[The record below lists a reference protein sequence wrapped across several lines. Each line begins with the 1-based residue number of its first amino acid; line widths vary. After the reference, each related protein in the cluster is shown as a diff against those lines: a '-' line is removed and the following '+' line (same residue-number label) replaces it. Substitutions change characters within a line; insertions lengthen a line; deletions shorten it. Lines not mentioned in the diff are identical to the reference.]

1 MANAQIVDFPI
12 VYCNESFCKISGYN
26 RAEVMQKSCRCSFM
40 YGELTD
46 KETIARIEECLEG
59 QICDQFEILLY
70 KKNKTPL
77 WLLLQIAPIKNERDL
92 VVLFLLTFRDIT
104 ALKQPIETDDV
115 KGGLSKFAKLARS
128 VTRSRSVLVS
138 QFSSHL
144 PALKDST
151 LPVATK
157 QSHLGHRRRE
167 IYGVATGGRDVVAG
181 PAAAGGLMVLST
193 PMMSLSGDV
202 MPQYRQ
208 EAPKTPPHILL
219 HYCAFKAIWDWIILC
234 LTFYTAIMVP
244 YNVAFKNKTSEDVFL
259 LVVDTIVDVIFF
271 IDIVLNFHTTFV
283 GAGGEVV
290 SDPKVIRMNYLKSW
304 FIIDLLSCL
313 PYDVFNAFDH
323 DEDGIGSLFSAL
335 KVVRLLRLGRV
346 VRKLDRYLEYG
357 AAMLILLLCF
367 YMLVAHWLACVWYS
381 IGRSDADAGVQYSWL
396 WKLANV
402 TQSPYSYLWTNAST
416 APELVAGPPRRTMY
430 VTALYFTMTC
440 MTSVGFG
447 NVAAETDN
455 EKIFTI
461 CMMIIAALLYAT
473 IFGHVTTIIQQMTS
487 ATAKYHDMLNNVRE
501 FMKLHEVPKALSE
514 RVMDYVVSTWAM
526 TKGLDTDKVLNY
538 CPKDMKADI
547 CVHLNRKVFNEHPAF
562 RLASDG
568 CLRALAMHF
577 TMSHSAPGDLLYHTG
592 ESIDSLCFIVTG
604 SLEVIQ
610 DDEVV
615 AILGKGDVFGDSFW
629 KDSAVGQSA
638 ANVRALTYCDLHT
651 IKRDKLLEVL
661 DFYQA
666 FANSFARNLILT
678 YNLRH
683 RLIFRK
689 VADVRREKELAE
701 RRKNEPQLDQSQDHL
716 VRKIFS
722 RFKTDG
728 EPQISISQI
737 ARASNRSNQ
746 DSDEELTVSVLP
758 PWPSFRF
765 RRERHAADVEKGD
778 EKEEKISSGSLV
790 RKVVAAPA
798 EPEASGPG
806 RPRASKWG
814 RLLGSSSLDSG
825 SDGGSGPETFK
836 RSLSHRGDS
845 GGGGSGSRF
854 GGGGS
859 GGPSSMMVGGLGVG
873 LSSGG
878 VGSNKV
884 FPKLGKLTGVT
895 IEEDVES
902 KEMSS
907 GGGGSS
913 TALAL
918 HDSSKQSALQ
928 MRRLES
934 YDGGL
939 IGQSGHDRE
948 ILAAVLEVKVD
959 LKLEVQRVN
968 QRLAKIEDLLAQIV
982 TRLPAPTTPVTPS
995 PTPTPTPSPVPPP
1008 APPPAN
1014 LLMTTGSSP
1023 FALALARS
1031 QAAAVAGPS
1040 GMSSSS
1046 GAGSPQQQLTC
1057 SGGGGQGPTS
1067 PQTPTSAQASS
1078 SSPDSRP
1085 PSVSATTQTSAR
1097 ERNWVLI
1104 RNWVRAGV
1112 LYRHKCEPS
1121 PSTTPK
1127 EKEPQHHHQQQQ
1139 PTPST
1144 PGCSS
1149 FATTASS
1156 SSTSSP
1162 ALTASQ
1168 QISVIAASS
1177 PSRAHQQLQIS
1188 ASSAMSSPSI
1198 TRSPGSKAPTPPP
1211 HHPHHAHHHH
1221 HHHQYHQYGGST
1233 LQQQPITTTTTTTS
1247 SSSSGAG
1254 GGGGVREPLLERLL
1268 SHHRQQQQQQQET
1281 AADQQPSTSYGGGGD
1296 GQATLGATSSTS
1308 SSGALGP
1315 LLLRKR
1321 RSKSRSKG
1329 AAPLAPLASQPVSPT
1344 EPTETTQMLPPEPS
1358 GPGGDDGA
1366 GAGGGGG
1373 DEPMLRPSSS
1383 SATRTPTGTSAS
1395 EEPPKKRQA
1404 PRPNREY
1411 L

>member
-1 MANAQIVDFPI
+1 MPGGRRGLVAPQNTFLENIIRRSSSQPDSSFLLANAQIVDFPI

-26 RAEVMQKSCRCSFM
+26 RAEVMQKSCRCGFM

-46 KETIARIEECLEG
+46 KDTIARIEECLEG
-59 QICDQFEILLY
+59 QIHDQFEILLY
-70 KKNKTPL
+70 KKNSAPRGMSSSGSQKSARKTHHLNKRRHTYKDRRTIPGPRGGHNERTLFDLPPTLDFKTPL

-104 ALKQPIETDDV
+104 ALKQPIEADDS

-144 PALKDST
+144 PALKDT
-151 LPVATK
+151 ALPTTAK
-157 QSHLGHRRRE
+157 QSHLAH
-167 IYGVATGGRDVVAG
+167 
-181 PAAAGGLMVLST
+181 
-193 PMMSLSGDV
+193 MMSLSGDV

-244 YNVAFKNKTSEDVFL
+244 YNVAFKNKTSEDVSL
-259 LVVDTIVDVIFF
+259 LVVDSIVDVIFF

-283 GAGGEVV
+283 GPGGEVV

-381 IGRSDADAGVQYSWL
+381 IGRSDADNGVQYSWL

-402 TQSPYSYLWTNAST
+402 TQSPYSYLWTNTST
-416 APELVAGPPRRTMY
+416 APELIAGPSRRTMY

-629 KDSAVGQSA
+629 TNPSVGQSA

-651 IKRDKLLEVL
+651 IKRDRLLEVL

-666 FANSFARNLILT
+666 FANSFARNLVLT
-678 YNLRH
+678 YNLSH

-701 RRKNEPQLDQSQDHL
+701 RRKNEPQLDQAQDHL

-722 RFKTDG
+722 RF
-728 EPQISISQI
+728 
-737 ARASNRSNQ
+737 
-746 DSDEELTVSVLP
+746 
-758 PWPSFRF
+758 
-765 RRERHAADVEKGD
+765 RRERHNADVEKGD
-778 EKEEKISSGSLV
+778 GKDGKDGKEGESSHA
-790 RKVVAAPA
+790 RKLSTADENTAVK
-798 EPEASGPG
+798 G
-806 RPRASKWG
+806 RAGKWG

-825 SDGGSGPETFK
+825 SETGTGVDTFK
-836 RSLSHRGDS
+836 RSLSARDT
-845 GGGGSGSRF
+845 R
-854 GGGGS
+854 
-859 GGPSSMMVGGLGVG
+859 PSS
-873 LSSGG
+873 SA
-878 VGSNKV
+878 GSNKV
-884 FPKLGKLTGVT
+884 FPKFGKLTGT
-895 IEEDVES
+895 IEESGDAENV
-902 KEMSS
+902 KE
-907 GGGGSS
+907 
-913 TALAL
+913 TQQQQQNAA
-918 HDSSKQSALQ
+918 DSKQLQ
-928 MRRLES
+928 LRRLES
-934 YDGGL
+934 YDDGL
-939 IGQSGHDRE
+939 ITTQPSHDRE

-968 QRLAKIEDLLAQIV
+968 QRLAKIEDMLQTLM
-982 TRLPAPTTPVTPS
+982 TRLPAATPPQQKGSNNFSTGGS
-995 PTPTPTPSPVPPP
+995 G
-1008 APPPAN
+1008 
-1014 LLMTTGSSP
+1014 GSS
-1023 FALALARS
+1023 
-1031 QAAAVAGPS
+1031 QI
-1040 GMSSSS
+1040 
-1046 GAGSPQQQLTC
+1046 Q
-1057 SGGGGQGPTS
+1057 PTS
-1067 PQTPTSAQASS
+1067 QPQ
-1078 SSPDSRP
+1078 
-1085 PSVSATTQTSAR
+1085 
-1097 ERNWVLI
+1097 
-1104 RNWVRAGV
+1104 
-1112 LYRHKCEPS
+1112 
-1121 PSTTPK
+1121 
-1127 EKEPQHHHQQQQ
+1127 
-1139 PTPST
+1139 
-1144 PGCSS
+1144 
-1149 FATTASS
+1149 
-1156 SSTSSP
+1156 STSSCQQGSQATQTP
-1162 ALTASQ
+1162 GGSTEQKISIATASTSTTEGYREQ
-1168 QISVIAASS
+1168 GTTTERSS
-1177 PSRAHQQLQIS
+1177 KLQE
-1188 ASSAMSSPSI
+1188 
-1198 TRSPGSKAPTPPP
+1198 
-1211 HHPHHAHHHH
+1211 HHHHHH
-1221 HHHQYHQYGGST
+1221 HHHQS
-1233 LQQQPITTTTTTTS
+1233 QQSDRLKDSSSDYKTS
-1247 SSSSGAG
+1247 S
-1254 GGGGVREPLLERLL
+1254 REMSKELLERLA
-1268 SHHRQQQQQQQET
+1268 Q
-1281 AADQQPSTSYGGGGD
+1281 ASTSRGD
-1296 GQATLGATSSTS
+1296 DGTS
-1308 SSGALGP
+1308 LGP
-1315 LLLRKR
+1315 LILRKR
-1321 RSKSRSKG
+1321 RSKSRNKG
-1329 AAPLAPLASQPVSPT
+1329 AAPLAPLASQPISPS
-1344 EPTETTQMLPPEPS
+1344 EATETTQMLECTDDREQNTTTTDRSDRSDRKRPP
-1358 GPGGDDGA
+1358 
-1366 GAGGGGG
+1366 
-1373 DEPMLRPSSS
+1373 
-1383 SATRTPTGTSAS
+1383 
-1395 EEPPKKRQA
+1395 
-1404 PRPNREY
+1404 PRPREY

>member
-1 MANAQIVDFPI
+1 MPGGRRGLVAPQNTFLENIIRRSSSQPDSSFLLANAQIVDFPI

-26 RAEVMQKSCRCSFM
+26 RAEVMQKSCRCGFM

-46 KETIARIEECLEG
+46 KDTIARIEECLEG
-59 QICDQFEILLY
+59 QIHDQFEILLY
-70 KKNKTPL
+70 KKNSAPRETPL

-104 ALKQPIETDDV
+104 ALKQPIEADDS

-144 PALKDST
+144 PALKDT
-151 LPVATK
+151 ALPTTAK
-157 QSHLGHRRRE
+157 QSHLAH
-167 IYGVATGGRDVVAG
+167 
-181 PAAAGGLMVLST
+181 
-193 PMMSLSGDV
+193 MMSLSGDV

-244 YNVAFKNKTSEDVFL
+244 YNVAFKNKTSEDVSL
-259 LVVDTIVDVIFF
+259 LVVDSIVDVIFF

-283 GAGGEVV
+283 GPGGEVV

-367 YMLVAHWLACVWYS
+367 YMLVAHWLACVWYVTLRYS
-381 IGRSDADAGVQYSWL
+381 IGRSDADNGVQYSWL

-402 TQSPYSYLWTNAST
+402 TQSPYSYLWTNTST
-416 APELVAGPPRRTMY
+416 APELIAGPSRRTMY

-629 KDSAVGQSA
+629 TNPSVGQSA

-651 IKRDKLLEVL
+651 IKRDRLLEVL

-666 FANSFARNLILT
+666 FANSFARNLVLT
-678 YNLRH
+678 YNLSH

-701 RRKNEPQLDQSQDHL
+701 RRKNEPQLDQAQDHL

-728 EPQISISQI
+728 DAQIGVSRAANGRSQ
-737 ARASNRSNQ
+737 Q
-746 DSDEELTVSVLP
+746 DSDEELTVNVLP

-765 RRERHAADVEKGD
+765 RRERHNADVEKGD
-778 EKEEKISSGSLV
+778 GKDGKDGKEGESSHA
-790 RKVVAAPA
+790 RKLSTADENTAVK
-798 EPEASGPG
+798 G
-806 RPRASKWG
+806 RAGKWG

-825 SDGGSGPETFK
+825 SETGTGVDTFK
-836 RSLSHRGDS
+836 RSLSARDT
-845 GGGGSGSRF
+845 R
-854 GGGGS
+854 
-859 GGPSSMMVGGLGVG
+859 PSS
-873 LSSGG
+873 SA
-878 VGSNKV
+878 GSNKV
-884 FPKLGKLTGVT
+884 FPKFGKLTGT
-895 IEEDVES
+895 IEESGDAENV
-902 KEMSS
+902 KE
-907 GGGGSS
+907 
-913 TALAL
+913 TQQQQQNAA
-918 HDSSKQSALQ
+918 DSKQLQ
-928 MRRLES
+928 LRRLES
-934 YDGGL
+934 YDDGL
-939 IGQSGHDRE
+939 ITTQPSHDRE

-968 QRLAKIEDLLAQIV
+968 QRLAKIEDMLQTLM
-982 TRLPAPTTPVTPS
+982 TRLPAATPPQQKGSNNFSTGGS
-995 PTPTPTPSPVPPP
+995 G
-1008 APPPAN
+1008 
-1014 LLMTTGSSP
+1014 GSS
-1023 FALALARS
+1023 
-1031 QAAAVAGPS
+1031 QI
-1040 GMSSSS
+1040 
-1046 GAGSPQQQLTC
+1046 Q
-1057 SGGGGQGPTS
+1057 PTS
-1067 PQTPTSAQASS
+1067 QPQ
-1078 SSPDSRP
+1078 
-1085 PSVSATTQTSAR
+1085 
-1097 ERNWVLI
+1097 
-1104 RNWVRAGV
+1104 
-1112 LYRHKCEPS
+1112 
-1121 PSTTPK
+1121 
-1127 EKEPQHHHQQQQ
+1127 
-1139 PTPST
+1139 
-1144 PGCSS
+1144 
-1149 FATTASS
+1149 
-1156 SSTSSP
+1156 STSSCQQGSQATQTP
-1162 ALTASQ
+1162 GGSTEQKISIATASTSTTEGYREQ
-1168 QISVIAASS
+1168 GTTTERSS
-1177 PSRAHQQLQIS
+1177 KLQE
-1188 ASSAMSSPSI
+1188 
-1198 TRSPGSKAPTPPP
+1198 
-1211 HHPHHAHHHH
+1211 HHHHHH
-1221 HHHQYHQYGGST
+1221 HHHQS
-1233 LQQQPITTTTTTTS
+1233 QQSDRLKDSSSDYKTS
-1247 SSSSGAG
+1247 S
-1254 GGGGVREPLLERLL
+1254 REMSKELLERLA
-1268 SHHRQQQQQQQET
+1268 Q
-1281 AADQQPSTSYGGGGD
+1281 ASTSRGD
-1296 GQATLGATSSTS
+1296 DGTS
-1308 SSGALGP
+1308 LGP
-1315 LLLRKR
+1315 LILRKR
-1321 RSKSRSKG
+1321 RSKSRNKG
-1329 AAPLAPLASQPVSPT
+1329 AAPLAPLASQPISPS
-1344 EPTETTQMLPPEPS
+1344 EATETTQMLECTDDREQNTTTTDRSDRSDRKRPP
-1358 GPGGDDGA
+1358 
-1366 GAGGGGG
+1366 
-1373 DEPMLRPSSS
+1373 
-1383 SATRTPTGTSAS
+1383 
-1395 EEPPKKRQA
+1395 
-1404 PRPNREY
+1404 PRPREY

>member
-1 MANAQIVDFPI
+1 MPGGRRGLVAPQNTFLENIIRRSSSQPDSSFLLANAQIVDFPI

-26 RAEVMQKSCRCSFM
+26 RAEVMQKSCRCGFM

-46 KETIARIEECLEG
+46 KDTIARIEECLEG
-59 QICDQFEILLY
+59 QIHDQFEILLY
-70 KKNKTPL
+70 KKNSAPRETPL

-104 ALKQPIETDDV
+104 ALKQPIEADDS

-144 PALKDST
+144 PALKDT
-151 LPVATK
+151 ALPTTAK
-157 QSHLGHRRRE
+157 QSHLAH
-167 IYGVATGGRDVVAG
+167 
-181 PAAAGGLMVLST
+181 
-193 PMMSLSGDV
+193 MMSLSGDV

-244 YNVAFKNKTSEDVFL
+244 YNVAFKNKTSEDVSL
-259 LVVDTIVDVIFF
+259 LVVDSIVDVIFF

-283 GAGGEVV
+283 GPGGEVV

-381 IGRSDADAGVQYSWL
+381 IGRSDADNGVQYSWL

-402 TQSPYSYLWTNAST
+402 TQSPYSYLWTNTST
-416 APELVAGPPRRTMY
+416 APELIAGPSRRTMY

-629 KDSAVGQSA
+629 TNPSVGQSA

-651 IKRDKLLEVL
+651 IKRDRLLEVL

-666 FANSFARNLILT
+666 FANSFARNLVLT
-678 YNLRH
+678 YNLSH

-701 RRKNEPQLDQSQDHL
+701 RRKNEPQLDQAQDHL

-728 EPQISISQI
+728 DAQIGVSRAANGRSQ
-737 ARASNRSNQ
+737 Q
-746 DSDEELTVSVLP
+746 DSDEELTVNVLP

-765 RRERHAADVEKGD
+765 RRERHNADVEKGD
-778 EKEEKISSGSLV
+778 GKDGKDGKEGESSHA
-790 RKVVAAPA
+790 RKLSTADENTAVK
-798 EPEASGPG
+798 G
-806 RPRASKWG
+806 RAGKWG

-825 SDGGSGPETFK
+825 SETGTGVDTFK
-836 RSLSHRGDS
+836 RSLSARDT
-845 GGGGSGSRF
+845 R
-854 GGGGS
+854 
-859 GGPSSMMVGGLGVG
+859 PSS
-873 LSSGG
+873 SA
-878 VGSNKV
+878 GSNKV
-884 FPKLGKLTGVT
+884 FPKFGKLTGT
-895 IEEDVES
+895 IEESGDAENV
-902 KEMSS
+902 KE
-907 GGGGSS
+907 
-913 TALAL
+913 TQQQQQNAA
-918 HDSSKQSALQ
+918 DSKQLQ
-928 MRRLES
+928 LRRLES
-934 YDGGL
+934 YDDGL
-939 IGQSGHDRE
+939 ITTQPSHDRE

-968 QRLAKIEDLLAQIV
+968 QRLAKIEDMLQTLM
-982 TRLPAPTTPVTPS
+982 TRLPAATPPQQKGSNNFSTGGS
-995 PTPTPTPSPVPPP
+995 G
-1008 APPPAN
+1008 
-1014 LLMTTGSSP
+1014 GSS
-1023 FALALARS
+1023 
-1031 QAAAVAGPS
+1031 QI
-1040 GMSSSS
+1040 
-1046 GAGSPQQQLTC
+1046 Q
-1057 SGGGGQGPTS
+1057 PTS
-1067 PQTPTSAQASS
+1067 QPQ
-1078 SSPDSRP
+1078 
-1085 PSVSATTQTSAR
+1085 
-1097 ERNWVLI
+1097 
-1104 RNWVRAGV
+1104 
-1112 LYRHKCEPS
+1112 
-1121 PSTTPK
+1121 
-1127 EKEPQHHHQQQQ
+1127 
-1139 PTPST
+1139 
-1144 PGCSS
+1144 
-1149 FATTASS
+1149 
-1156 SSTSSP
+1156 STSSCQQGSQATQTP
-1162 ALTASQ
+1162 GGSTEQKISIATASTSTTEGYREQ
-1168 QISVIAASS
+1168 GTTTERSS
-1177 PSRAHQQLQIS
+1177 KLQE
-1188 ASSAMSSPSI
+1188 
-1198 TRSPGSKAPTPPP
+1198 
-1211 HHPHHAHHHH
+1211 HHHHHH
-1221 HHHQYHQYGGST
+1221 HHHQS
-1233 LQQQPITTTTTTTS
+1233 QQSDRLKDSSSDYKTS
-1247 SSSSGAG
+1247 S
-1254 GGGGVREPLLERLL
+1254 REMSKELLERLA
-1268 SHHRQQQQQQQET
+1268 Q
-1281 AADQQPSTSYGGGGD
+1281 ASTSRGD
-1296 GQATLGATSSTS
+1296 DGTS
-1308 SSGALGP
+1308 LGP
-1315 LLLRKR
+1315 LILRKR
-1321 RSKSRSKG
+1321 RSKSRNKG
-1329 AAPLAPLASQPVSPT
+1329 AAPLAPLASQPISPS
-1344 EPTETTQMLPPEPS
+1344 EATETTQMLECTDDREQNTTTTDRSDRSDRKRPP
-1358 GPGGDDGA
+1358 
-1366 GAGGGGG
+1366 
-1373 DEPMLRPSSS
+1373 
-1383 SATRTPTGTSAS
+1383 
-1395 EEPPKKRQA
+1395 
-1404 PRPNREY
+1404 PRPREY

>member
-1 MANAQIVDFPI
+1 MPGGRRGLVAPQNTFLENIIRRSSSQPDSSFLLANAQIVDFPI

-26 RAEVMQKSCRCSFM
+26 RAEVMQKSCRCGFM

-59 QICDQFEILLY
+59 QIHDQFEILLY
-70 KKNKTPL
+70 KKNSAPRETPL

-104 ALKQPIETDDV
+104 ALKQPIEADDS

-144 PALKDST
+144 PALKDSA
-151 LPVATK
+151 LPTTAK
-157 QSHLGHRRRE
+157 QSHLAH
-167 IYGVATGGRDVVAG
+167 
-181 PAAAGGLMVLST
+181 
-193 PMMSLSGDV
+193 MMSLSGDV

-244 YNVAFKNKTSEDVFL
+244 YNVAFKNKTSEDVSL
-259 LVVDTIVDVIFF
+259 LVVDSIVDVIFF

-283 GAGGEVV
+283 GPGGEVV

-381 IGRSDADAGVQYSWL
+381 IGRSDADNGVQYSWL

-402 TQSPYSYLWTNAST
+402 TQSPYSYLWTNTST
-416 APELVAGPPRRTMY
+416 APELVAGPSRRTMY

-629 KDSAVGQSA
+629 TNPSVGQSA

-651 IKRDKLLEVL
+651 IKRDRLLEVL

-666 FANSFARNLILT
+666 FANSFARNLVLT
-678 YNLRH
+678 YNLSH

-701 RRKNEPQLDQSQDHL
+701 RRKNEPQLDQAQDHL

-722 RFKTDG
+722 RF
-728 EPQISISQI
+728 
-737 ARASNRSNQ
+737 
-746 DSDEELTVSVLP
+746 
-758 PWPSFRF
+758 
-765 RRERHAADVEKGD
+765 RRERHTADVEKGD
-778 EKEEKISSGSLV
+778 GKDGKEGKEGESSHS
-790 RKVVAAPA
+790 RKVSIADDNTVVK
-798 EPEASGPG
+798 GG
-806 RPRASKWG
+806 RAGKWG

-825 SDGGSGPETFK
+825 SETGTGVDTFK
-836 RSLSHRGDS
+836 RSLSARDA
-845 GGGGSGSRF
+845 R
-854 GGGGS
+854 
-859 GGPSSMMVGGLGVG
+859 PSS
-873 LSSGG
+873 SA
-878 VGSNKV
+878 GSNKV
-884 FPKLGKLTGVT
+884 FPKFGKLSGT
-895 IEEDVES
+895 IEETGDAETAKES
-902 KEMSS
+902 QQLQQQQQQNV
-907 GGGGSS
+907 
-913 TALAL
+913 A
-918 HDSSKQSALQ
+918 DSKQLQ
-928 MRRLES
+928 LRRLES
-934 YDGGL
+934 YDDGL
-939 IGQSGHDRE
+939 ITTQPSHDRE

-968 QRLAKIEDLLAQIV
+968 QRLAKIEDMLQTLMN
-982 TRLPAPTTPVTPS
+982 RLPA
-995 PTPTPTPSPVPPP
+995 
-1008 APPPAN
+1008 A
-1014 LLMTTGSSP
+1014 
-1023 FALALARS
+1023 
-1031 QAAAVAGPS
+1031 
-1040 GMSSSS
+1040 
-1046 GAGSPQQQLTC
+1046 SPQQQKSTNNFSTGGNGGSSQNQSGGQPQGGSSC
-1057 SGGGGQGPTS
+1057 QQGSQATQTSGGGVIGEQK
-1067 PQTPTSAQASS
+1067 
-1078 SSPDSRP
+1078 
-1085 PSVSATTQTSAR
+1085 V
-1097 ERNWVLI
+1097 
-1104 RNWVRAGV
+1104 
-1112 LYRHKCEPS
+1112 
-1121 PSTTPK
+1121 
-1127 EKEPQHHHQQQQ
+1127 
-1139 PTPST
+1139 
-1144 PGCSS
+1144 
-1149 FATTASS
+1149 
-1156 SSTSSP
+1156 STSTS
-1162 ALTASQ
+1162 TSGGEVYREQGTTTERMSKSQ
-1168 QISVIAASS
+1168 E
-1177 PSRAHQQLQIS
+1177 
-1188 ASSAMSSPSI
+1188 
-1198 TRSPGSKAPTPPP
+1198 
-1211 HHPHHAHHHH
+1211 HHHHHH
-1221 HHHQYHQYGGST
+1221 HHHQSQSDRLKESDYK
-1233 LQQQPITTTTTTTS
+1233 TS
-1247 SSSSGAG
+1247 S
-1254 GGGGVREPLLERLL
+1254 REVSKELLERL
-1268 SHHRQQQQQQQET
+1268 
-1281 AADQQPSTSYGGGGD
+1281 A
-1296 GQATLGATSSTS
+1296 QATTSRGDDGTP
-1308 SSGALGP
+1308 LGP
-1315 LLLRKR
+1315 LILRKR
-1321 RSKSRSKG
+1321 RSKSRNKG
-1329 AAPLAPLASQPVSPT
+1329 AAPLAPLASQPISPS
-1344 EPTETTQMLPPEPS
+1344 EATETTQMLECT
-1358 GPGGDDGA
+1358 DDR
-1366 GAGGGGG
+1366 
-1373 DEPMLRPSSS
+1373 EQ
-1383 SATRTPTGTSAS
+1383 SATTTDRS
-1395 EEPPKKRQA
+1395 ERSDRKRPP
-1404 PRPNREY
+1404 PRPREY

>member
-1 MANAQIVDFPI
+1 MPGGRRGLVAPQNTFLENIIRRSSSQPDSSFLLANAQIVDFPI
-12 VYCNESFCKISGYN
+12 VYCNESFVKISGYN
-26 RAEVMQKSCRCSFM
+26 RAEVMQKSCRCGFM

-59 QICDQFEILLY
+59 QIHDQFEILLY
-70 KKNKTPL
+70 KKTKTPL

-104 ALKQPIETDDV
+104 ALKQPIETDDT

-151 LPVATK
+151 APITTK
-157 QSHLGHRRRE
+157 QSHLGH
-167 IYGVATGGRDVVAG
+167 
-181 PAAAGGLMVLST
+181 
-193 PMMSLSGDV
+193 MMSLSGDV

-244 YNVAFKNKTSEDVFL
+244 YNVAFKNKTSEDVSL
-259 LVVDTIVDVIFF
+259 LVVDSIVDVIFF

-367 YMLVAHWLACVWYS
+367 YMLVAHWLACIWYVTLRYS

-416 APELVAGPPRRTMY
+416 APELVAGPSRRTMY

-629 KDSAVGQSA
+629 TNPSIGQSA

-651 IKRDKLLEVL
+651 IKRDRLLEVL

-678 YNLRH
+678 YNLSH

-701 RRKNEPQLDQSQDHL
+701 RRKNEPQLDQAQDHL

-722 RFKTDG
+722 RF
-728 EPQISISQI
+728 
-737 ARASNRSNQ
+737 
-746 DSDEELTVSVLP
+746 
-758 PWPSFRF
+758 
-765 RRERHAADVEKGD
+765 RRERHTADVEKGD
-778 EKEEKISSGSLV
+778 GKDAKDGETSHARKPSVAEEGSTN
-790 RKVVAAPA
+790 VAKTR
-798 EPEASGPG
+798 PG
-806 RPRASKWG
+806 KWG

-825 SDGGSGPETFK
+825 SESGTAGDTFK
-836 RSLSHRGDS
+836 RSLSARDS
-845 GGGGSGSRF
+845 R
-854 GGGGS
+854 
-859 GGPSSMMVGGLGVG
+859 PSSSVAT
-873 LSSGG
+873 
-878 VGSNKV
+878 NKV
-884 FPKLGKLTGVT
+884 FPKLGKLGGT
-895 IEEDVES
+895 IEEASDNVENP
-902 KEMSS
+902 KEAQQQQQ
-907 GGGGSS
+907 
-913 TALAL
+913 TLAV
-918 HDSSKQSALQ
+918 DSKQLQ
-928 MRRLES
+928 LRRLES

-939 IGQSGHDRE
+939 ITHQSSHERE

-968 QRLAKIEDLLAQIV
+968 QRLAKIEDMLQALMN
-982 TRLPAPTTPVTPS
+982 RLPAAGTP
-995 PTPTPTPSPVPPP
+995 
-1008 APPPAN
+1008 
-1014 LLMTTGSSP
+1014 
-1023 FALALARS
+1023 
-1031 QAAAVAGPS
+1031 
-1040 GMSSSS
+1040 SSS
-1046 GAGSPQQQLTC
+1046 GASQQSQKISGNFALGSN
-1057 SGGGGQGPTS
+1057 GGIQNQP
-1067 PQTPTSAQASS
+1067 PITPSS
-1078 SSPDSRP
+1078 MTL
-1085 PSVSATTQTSAR
+1085 VQSATQTV
-1097 ERNWVLI
+1097 E
-1104 RNWVRAGV
+1104 
-1112 LYRHKCEPS
+1112 YKPS
-1121 PSTTPK
+1121 IATTSTSTTPSEGYREQSTATERVSK
-1127 EKEPQHHHQQQQ
+1127 SGQEHH
-1139 PTPST
+1139 
-1144 PGCSS
+1144 
-1149 FATTASS
+1149 
-1156 SSTSSP
+1156 
-1162 ALTASQ
+1162 
-1168 QISVIAASS
+1168 
-1177 PSRAHQQLQIS
+1177 
-1188 ASSAMSSPSI
+1188 
-1198 TRSPGSKAPTPPP
+1198 
-1211 HHPHHAHHHH
+1211 HHHH
-1221 HHHQYHQYGGST
+1221 HHHQ
-1233 LQQQPITTTTTTTS
+1233 S
-1247 SSSSGAG
+1247 SSSSRD
-1254 GGGGVREPLLERLL
+1254 VNKELLERLT
-1268 SHHRQQQQQQQET
+1268 Q
-1281 AADQQPSTSYGGGGD
+1281 ASTSRGD
-1296 GQATLGATSSTS
+1296 DSN
-1308 SSGALGP
+1308 ALGP
-1315 LLLRKR
+1315 LILRKR
-1321 RSKSRSKG
+1321 RSKSRNKG
-1329 AAPLAPLASQPVSPT
+1329 AAPLAPLATQPMSPT
-1344 EPTETTQMLPPEPS
+1344 EVTETTQMLECTDERDS
-1358 GPGGDDGA
+1358 T
-1366 GAGGGGG
+1366 GGGPT
-1373 DEPMLRPSSS
+1373 DRTTTDRTAERSERKRP
-1383 SATRTPTGTSAS
+1383 P
-1395 EEPPKKRQA
+1395 
-1404 PRPNREY
+1404 PRPREY

>member
-1 MANAQIVDFPI
+1 MPGGRRGLVAPQNTFLENIIRRSSSQPDSSFLLANAQIVDFPI
-12 VYCNESFCKISGYN
+12 VYCNESFVKISGYN
-26 RAEVMQKSCRCSFM
+26 RAEVMQKSCRCGFM

-59 QICDQFEILLY
+59 QIHDQFEILLY
-70 KKNKTPL
+70 KKTKTPL

-104 ALKQPIETDDV
+104 ALKQPIETDDT

-144 PALKDST
+144 PALKDT
-151 LPVATK
+151 PVPTTTK
-157 QSHLGHRRRE
+157 QSHLGHM
-167 IYGVATGGRDVVAG
+167 I
-181 PAAAGGLMVLST
+181 
-193 PMMSLSGDV
+193 SLSGDV

-244 YNVAFKNKTSEDVFL
+244 YNVAFKNKTSEDVSL
-259 LVVDTIVDVIFF
+259 LVVDSIVDVIFF

-304 FIIDLLSCL
+304 FVIDLLSCL

-367 YMLVAHWLACVWYS
+367 YMLVAHWLACIWYS
-381 IGRSDADAGVQYSWL
+381 IGRSDADNGVQYSWL

-416 APELVAGPPRRTMY
+416 APELVAGPSRRTMY

-447 NVAAETDN
+447 NVAAESDN

-629 KDSAVGQSA
+629 TNPTIGQSA

-651 IKRDKLLEVL
+651 IKRDRLLEVL

-678 YNLRH
+678 YNLSH

-701 RRKNEPQLDQSQDHL
+701 RRKNEPQLDQAQDHL

-722 RFKTDG
+722 RFKSDG
-728 EPQISISQI
+728 ESPIGVTRTVSGRSQ
-737 ARASNRSNQ
+737 Q
-746 DSDEELTVSVLP
+746 DSDEELTVNVLP

-765 RRERHAADVEKGD
+765 RREKHTADIEKGD
-778 EKEEKISSGSLV
+778 GKEAKDGETSHAKKLSTAEEGGTT
-790 RKVVAAPA
+790 VAKTR
-798 EPEASGPG
+798 PG
-806 RPRASKWG
+806 KWG
-814 RLLGSSSLDSG
+814 RLLGSSSLDTGSESG
-825 SDGGSGPETFK
+825 TVGDTFK
-836 RSLSHRGDS
+836 RSLSARDS
-845 GGGGSGSRF
+845 R
-854 GGGGS
+854 
-859 GGPSSMMVGGLGVG
+859 PSS
-873 LSSGG
+873 SA
-878 VGSNKV
+878 NKV
-884 FPKLGKLTGVT
+884 FPKLGKLGGT
-895 IEEDVES
+895 IEE
-902 KEMSS
+902 
-907 GGGGSS
+907 GGDNENQKDAQPQQAQQQQQQQILSV
-913 TALAL
+913 
-918 HDSSKQSALQ
+918 DSKQLQ
-928 MRRLES
+928 LRRLES

-939 IGQSGHDRE
+939 ITQQPSHERE

-968 QRLAKIEDLLAQIV
+968 QRLAKIEDMLQALMNK
-982 TRLPAPTTPVTPS
+982 LP
-995 PTPTPTPSPVPPP
+995 
-1008 APPPAN
+1008 
-1014 LLMTTGSSP
+1014 
-1023 FALALARS
+1023 
-1031 QAAAVAGPS
+1031 VAGS
-1040 GMSSSS
+1040 GTSSS
-1046 GAGSPQQQLTC
+1046 GGSSGSSQQQKIPSFGL
-1057 SGGGGQGPTS
+1057 SGVQSQSPVTS
-1067 PQTPTSAQASS
+1067 SAVTLVQ
-1078 SSPDSRP
+1078 
-1085 PSVSATTQTSAR
+1085 SATQTS
-1097 ERNWVLI
+1097 E
-1104 RNWVRAGV
+1104 
-1112 LYRHKCEPS
+1112 YKPS
-1121 PSTTPK
+1121 IATTSTSTTPSEGYREQSTATERMSK
-1127 EKEPQHHHQQQQ
+1127 SGQEHH
-1139 PTPST
+1139 
-1144 PGCSS
+1144 
-1149 FATTASS
+1149 
-1156 SSTSSP
+1156 
-1162 ALTASQ
+1162 
-1168 QISVIAASS
+1168 
-1177 PSRAHQQLQIS
+1177 
-1188 ASSAMSSPSI
+1188 
-1198 TRSPGSKAPTPPP
+1198 
-1211 HHPHHAHHHH
+1211 HHHH
-1221 HHHQYHQYGGST
+1221 HHHQ
-1233 LQQQPITTTTTTTS
+1233 S
-1247 SSSSGAG
+1247 SSSRD
-1254 GGGGVREPLLERLL
+1254 VNKELLERLA
-1268 SHHRQQQQQQQET
+1268 Q
-1281 AADQQPSTSYGGGGD
+1281 ASTSRGD
-1296 GQATLGATSSTS
+1296 DSN
-1308 SSGALGP
+1308 ALGP
-1315 LLLRKR
+1315 LILRKR
-1321 RSKSRSKG
+1321 RSKSRNKG
-1329 AAPLAPLASQPVSPT
+1329 AAPLAPLATQPMSPS
-1344 EPTETTQMLPPEPS
+1344 EATETTQMLECTDDRDLSGGPTDRTVADRTAERSDRKRPP
-1358 GPGGDDGA
+1358 
-1366 GAGGGGG
+1366 
-1373 DEPMLRPSSS
+1373 
-1383 SATRTPTGTSAS
+1383 
-1395 EEPPKKRQA
+1395 
-1404 PRPNREY
+1404 PRPREY

>member
-1 MANAQIVDFPI
+1 MPGGRRGLVAPQNTFLENIIRRSSSQPDSSFLLANAQIVDFPI

-26 RAEVMQKSCRCSFM
+26 RAEVMQKSCRCGFM

-46 KETIARIEECLEG
+46 KDTIARIEECLEG
-59 QICDQFEILLY
+59 QIHDQFEILLY

-104 ALKQPIETDDV
+104 ALKQPIEADDS

-144 PALKDST
+144 PALKDT
-151 LPVATK
+151 ALPTTAK
-157 QSHLGHRRRE
+157 QSHLAH
-167 IYGVATGGRDVVAG
+167 
-181 PAAAGGLMVLST
+181 
-193 PMMSLSGDV
+193 MMSLSGDV

-244 YNVAFKNKTSEDVFL
+244 YNVAFKNKTSEDVSL
-259 LVVDTIVDVIFF
+259 LVVDSIVDVIFF

-283 GAGGEVV
+283 GPGGEVV

-381 IGRSDADAGVQYSWL
+381 IGRSDADNGVQYSWL

-402 TQSPYSYLWTNAST
+402 TQSPYSYLWTNTST
-416 APELVAGPPRRTMY
+416 APELIAGPSRRTMY

-629 KDSAVGQSA
+629 TNPSVGQSA

-651 IKRDKLLEVL
+651 IKRDRLLEVL

-666 FANSFARNLILT
+666 FANSFARNLVLT
-678 YNLRH
+678 YNLSH

-701 RRKNEPQLDQSQDHL
+701 RRKNEPQLDQAQDHL

-728 EPQISISQI
+728 DAQIGVSRAANGRSQ
-737 ARASNRSNQ
+737 Q
-746 DSDEELTVSVLP
+746 DSDEELTVNVLP

-765 RRERHAADVEKGD
+765 RRERHNADVEKGD
-778 EKEEKISSGSLV
+778 GKDGKDGKEGESSHA
-790 RKVVAAPA
+790 RKLSTADENTAVK
-798 EPEASGPG
+798 G
-806 RPRASKWG
+806 RAGKWG

-825 SDGGSGPETFK
+825 SETGTGVDTFK
-836 RSLSHRGDS
+836 RSLSARDT
-845 GGGGSGSRF
+845 R
-854 GGGGS
+854 
-859 GGPSSMMVGGLGVG
+859 PSS
-873 LSSGG
+873 SA
-878 VGSNKV
+878 GSNKV
-884 FPKLGKLTGVT
+884 FPKFGKLTGT
-895 IEEDVES
+895 IEESGDAENV
-902 KEMSS
+902 KE
-907 GGGGSS
+907 
-913 TALAL
+913 TQQQQQNAA
-918 HDSSKQSALQ
+918 DSKQLQ
-928 MRRLES
+928 LRRLES
-934 YDGGL
+934 YDDGL
-939 IGQSGHDRE
+939 ITTQPSHDRE

-968 QRLAKIEDLLAQIV
+968 QRLAKIEDMLQTLM
-982 TRLPAPTTPVTPS
+982 TRLPAATPPQQKGSNNFSTGGS
-995 PTPTPTPSPVPPP
+995 G
-1008 APPPAN
+1008 
-1014 LLMTTGSSP
+1014 GSS
-1023 FALALARS
+1023 
-1031 QAAAVAGPS
+1031 QI
-1040 GMSSSS
+1040 
-1046 GAGSPQQQLTC
+1046 Q
-1057 SGGGGQGPTS
+1057 PTS
-1067 PQTPTSAQASS
+1067 QPQ
-1078 SSPDSRP
+1078 
-1085 PSVSATTQTSAR
+1085 
-1097 ERNWVLI
+1097 
-1104 RNWVRAGV
+1104 
-1112 LYRHKCEPS
+1112 
-1121 PSTTPK
+1121 
-1127 EKEPQHHHQQQQ
+1127 
-1139 PTPST
+1139 
-1144 PGCSS
+1144 
-1149 FATTASS
+1149 
-1156 SSTSSP
+1156 STSSCQQGSQATQTP
-1162 ALTASQ
+1162 GGSTEQKISIATASTSTTEGYREQ
-1168 QISVIAASS
+1168 GTTTERSS
-1177 PSRAHQQLQIS
+1177 KLQE
-1188 ASSAMSSPSI
+1188 
-1198 TRSPGSKAPTPPP
+1198 
-1211 HHPHHAHHHH
+1211 HHHHHH
-1221 HHHQYHQYGGST
+1221 HHHQS
-1233 LQQQPITTTTTTTS
+1233 QQSDRLKDSSSDYKTS
-1247 SSSSGAG
+1247 S
-1254 GGGGVREPLLERLL
+1254 REMSKELLERLA
-1268 SHHRQQQQQQQET
+1268 Q
-1281 AADQQPSTSYGGGGD
+1281 ASTSRGD
-1296 GQATLGATSSTS
+1296 DGTS
-1308 SSGALGP
+1308 LGP
-1315 LLLRKR
+1315 LILRKR
-1321 RSKSRSKG
+1321 RSKSRNKG
-1329 AAPLAPLASQPVSPT
+1329 AAPLAPLASQPISPS
-1344 EPTETTQMLPPEPS
+1344 EATETTQMLECTDDREQNTTTTDRSDRSDRKRPP
-1358 GPGGDDGA
+1358 
-1366 GAGGGGG
+1366 
-1373 DEPMLRPSSS
+1373 
-1383 SATRTPTGTSAS
+1383 
-1395 EEPPKKRQA
+1395 
-1404 PRPNREY
+1404 PRPREY

>member
-1 MANAQIVDFPI
+1 MPGGRRGLVAPQNTFLENIIRRSSSQPDSSFLLANAQIVDFPI
-12 VYCNESFCKISGYN
+12 VYCNESFVKISGYN
-26 RAEVMQKSCRCSFM
+26 RAEVMQKSCRCGFM

-59 QICDQFEILLY
+59 QIHDQFEILLY
-70 KKNKTPL
+70 KKTKTPL

-92 VVLFLLTFRDIT
+92 VVLLLLTFRDIT
-104 ALKQPIETDDV
+104 ALKQPIETDDS

-144 PALKDST
+144 PALKDT
-151 LPVATK
+151 AVPTTTK
-157 QSHLGHRRRE
+157 QSHLGH
-167 IYGVATGGRDVVAG
+167 
-181 PAAAGGLMVLST
+181 
-193 PMMSLSGDV
+193 MMSLSGDV

-244 YNVAFKNKTSEDVFL
+244 YNVAFKNKTSEDVSL
-259 LVVDTIVDVIFF
+259 LVVDSIVDVIFF

-367 YMLVAHWLACVWYS
+367 YMLVAHWLACIWYS
-381 IGRSDADAGVQYSWL
+381 IGRSDADNGVQYSWL

-416 APELVAGPPRRTMY
+416 APELVAGPSRRTMY

-629 KDSAVGQSA
+629 TNPTIGQSA

-651 IKRDKLLEVL
+651 IKRDRLLEVL

-678 YNLRH
+678 YNLSH

-701 RRKNEPQLDQSQDHL
+701 RRKNEPQLDQAQDHL

-722 RFKTDG
+722 RF
-728 EPQISISQI
+728 
-737 ARASNRSNQ
+737 
-746 DSDEELTVSVLP
+746 
-758 PWPSFRF
+758 
-765 RRERHAADVEKGD
+765 RRERQHTTDVEKGD
-778 EKEEKISSGSLV
+778 GKDAKDGETSQAKKLSTTEEGGTT
-790 RKVVAAPA
+790 VAKTR
-798 EPEASGPG
+798 PG
-806 RPRASKWG
+806 KWG
-814 RLLGSSSLDSG
+814 RLLGSSSLDTGSESG
-825 SDGGSGPETFK
+825 TAGDTFK
-836 RSLSHRGDS
+836 RSLSARDS
-845 GGGGSGSRF
+845 R
-854 GGGGS
+854 
-859 GGPSSMMVGGLGVG
+859 PSSSAGT
-873 LSSGG
+873 
-878 VGSNKV
+878 NKV
-884 FPKLGKLTGVT
+884 FPKLGKLGERT
-895 IEEDVES
+895 IEE
-902 KEMSS
+902 S
-907 GGGGSS
+907 GDNIENQKDAQQQQAPQQQTLSV
-913 TALAL
+913 
-918 HDSSKQSALQ
+918 DSKQLQ
-928 MRRLES
+928 LRRLES

-939 IGQSGHDRE
+939 ITQQSSHERE

-968 QRLAKIEDLLAQIV
+968 QRLAKIEDMLQALMNK
-982 TRLPAPTTPVTPS
+982 LPA
-995 PTPTPTPSPVPPP
+995 
-1008 APPPAN
+1008 
-1014 LLMTTGSSP
+1014 
-1023 FALALARS
+1023 
-1031 QAAAVAGPS
+1031 
-1040 GMSSSS
+1040 
-1046 GAGSPQQQLTC
+1046 AGSP
-1057 SGGGGQGPTS
+1057 SI
-1067 PQTPTSAQASS
+1067 
-1078 SSPDSRP
+1078 
-1085 PSVSATTQTSAR
+1085 ATTST
-1097 ERNWVLI
+1097 
-1104 RNWVRAGV
+1104 
-1112 LYRHKCEPS
+1112 
-1121 PSTTPK
+1121 STTPSEGYREQSTTTERISK
-1127 EKEPQHHHQQQQ
+1127 SGQEHH
-1139 PTPST
+1139 
-1144 PGCSS
+1144 
-1149 FATTASS
+1149 
-1156 SSTSSP
+1156 
-1162 ALTASQ
+1162 
-1168 QISVIAASS
+1168 
-1177 PSRAHQQLQIS
+1177 
-1188 ASSAMSSPSI
+1188 
-1198 TRSPGSKAPTPPP
+1198 
-1211 HHPHHAHHHH
+1211 HHHH
-1221 HHHQYHQYGGST
+1221 HHHQ
-1233 LQQQPITTTTTTTS
+1233 S
-1247 SSSSGAG
+1247 SSSRDVSK
-1254 GGGGVREPLLERLL
+1254 ELLERLA
-1268 SHHRQQQQQQQET
+1268 Q
-1281 AADQQPSTSYGGGGD
+1281 ASTSRGD
-1296 GQATLGATSSTS
+1296 DSN
-1308 SSGALGP
+1308 ALGP
-1315 LLLRKR
+1315 LILRKR
-1321 RSKSRSKG
+1321 RSKSRNKG
-1329 AAPLAPLASQPVSPT
+1329 AAPLAPLATQPMSPS
-1344 EPTETTQMLPPEPS
+1344 EATETTQMLECTDDRDSSS
-1358 GPGGDDGA
+1358 GPTDRTVTDRTA
-1366 GAGGGGG
+1366 
-1373 DEPMLRPSSS
+1373 ERPD
-1383 SATRTPTGTSAS
+1383 RKR
-1395 EEPPKKRQA
+1395 PP
-1404 PRPNREY
+1404 PRPREY

>member
-1 MANAQIVDFPI
+1 MPGGRRGLVAPQNTFLENIIRRSSSQPDSSFLLANAQIVDFPI

-104 ALKQPIETDDV
+104 ALKQPIETDDT

-138 QFSSHL
+138 QFSSHV
-144 PALKDST
+144 PAVKDSAI
-151 LPVATK
+151 PVTTK
-157 QSHLGHRRRE
+157 QSHLGH
-167 IYGVATGGRDVVAG
+167 
-181 PAAAGGLMVLST
+181 
-193 PMMSLSGDV
+193 MMSLSGDV

-304 FIIDLLSCL
+304 FVIDLLSCL

-416 APELVAGPPRRTMY
+416 APELVAGPSRRTMY

-461 CMMIIAALLYAT
+461 CMMIVAALLYAT

-722 RFKTDG
+722 K
-728 EPQISISQI
+728 
-737 ARASNRSNQ
+737 
-746 DSDEELTVSVLP
+746 
-758 PWPSFRF
+758 F

-778 EKEEKISSGSLV
+778 GKEIKDVETSSLV
-790 RKVVAAPA
+790 RKVSS
-798 EPEASGPG
+798 SGEEIG
-806 RPRASKWG
+806 SQRVRPSKWG
-814 RLLGSSSLDSG
+814 RLLDIKKGRMAKAKKPPEEDLSDSKRSSSLDSG
-825 SDGGSGPETFK
+825 SDGGGSGPESFK
-836 RSLSHRGDS
+836 RTFSPRDPRP
-845 GGGGSGSRF
+845 GSSA
-854 GGGGS
+854 S
-859 GGPSSMMVGGLGVG
+859 T
-873 LSSGG
+873 
-878 VGSNKV
+878 NKV
-884 FPKLGKLTGVT
+884 FPKLGKLGGT
-895 IEEDVES
+895 IEEDAEPGKDTGQS
-902 KEMSS
+902 
-907 GGGGSS
+907 
-913 TALAL
+913 LAL
-918 HDSSKQSALQ
+918 QNSKQLQ
-928 MRRLES
+928 MRKLES

-939 IGQSGHDRE
+939 IVQPSHERE

-968 QRLAKIEDLLAQIV
+968 QRLAKIEDMLQALL
-982 TRLPAPTTPVTPS
+982 TR
-995 PTPTPTPSPVPPP
+995 VPPP
-1008 APPPAN
+1008 VQTTTIATSPLPSVTSPFSPPPQ
-1014 LLMTTGSSP
+1014 P
-1023 FALALARS
+1023 S
-1031 QAAAVAGPS
+1031 QQS
-1040 GMSSSS
+1040 
-1046 GAGSPQQQLTC
+1046 SPQQA
-1057 SGGGGQGPTS
+1057 TS
-1067 PQTPTSAQASS
+1067 RNLSAMVA
-1078 SSPDSRP
+1078 
-1085 PSVSATTQTSAR
+1085 
-1097 ERNWVLI
+1097 
-1104 RNWVRAGV
+1104 
-1112 LYRHKCEPS
+1112 
-1121 PSTTPK
+1121 
-1127 EKEPQHHHQQQQ
+1127 
-1139 PTPST
+1139 
-1144 PGCSS
+1144 
-1149 FATTASS
+1149 
-1156 SSTSSP
+1156 
-1162 ALTASQ
+1162 
-1168 QISVIAASS
+1168 
-1177 PSRAHQQLQIS
+1177 
-1188 ASSAMSSPSI
+1188 AMSSPSGP
-1198 TRSPGSKAPTPPP
+1198 TTPQSPVGSAPGQASVTTSPCQESKPTAVGPPP
-1211 HHPHHAHHHH
+1211 QATSSARESEPAPSVTDRLLPKDQPQSSGSPSSQQSPVPSSSTTVHHHHH
-1221 HHHQYHQYGGST
+1221 HHHQPS
-1233 LQQQPITTTTTTTS
+1233 PSAERSREAS
-1247 SSSSGAG
+1247 S
-1254 GGGGVREPLLERLL
+1254 RELLERL
-1268 SHHRQQQQQQQET
+1268 SQQ
-1281 AADQQPSTSYGGGGD
+1281 AASTSASSPVTGTGIGD
-1296 GQATLGATSSTS
+1296 GGACTS
-1308 SSGALGP
+1308 GPPGGVLGP
-1315 LLLRKR
+1315 LILRKR
-1321 RSKSRSKG
+1321 RSKSRQKG
-1329 AAPLAPLASQPVSPT
+1329 AAPLAPLASQPMSPT
-1344 EPTETTQMLPPEPS
+1344 EPTEITQMLPSEP
-1358 GPGGDDGA
+1358 
-1366 GAGGGGG
+1366 G
-1373 DEPMLRPSSS
+1373 DEQRGDERGERGERKRP
-1383 SATRTPTGTSAS
+1383 
-1395 EEPPKKRQA
+1395 A
-1404 PRPNREY
+1404 PRPGRDY

>member
-1 MANAQIVDFPI
+1 MPGGRRGLVAPQNTFLENIIRRSSSQPDSSFLLANAQIVDFPI

-26 RAEVMQKSCRCSFM
+26 RAEVMQKSCRCGFM

-59 QICDQFEILLY
+59 QIHDQFEILLY

-104 ALKQPIETDDV
+104 ALKQPIEADDS

-144 PALKDST
+144 PALKDSA
-151 LPVATK
+151 LPTTAK
-157 QSHLGHRRRE
+157 QSHLAH
-167 IYGVATGGRDVVAG
+167 
-181 PAAAGGLMVLST
+181 
-193 PMMSLSGDV
+193 MMSLSGDV

-244 YNVAFKNKTSEDVFL
+244 YNVAFKNKTSEDVSL
-259 LVVDTIVDVIFF
+259 LVVDSIVDVIFF

-283 GAGGEVV
+283 GPGGEVV

-367 YMLVAHWLACVWYS
+367 YMLVAHWLACVWYVTLRYS
-381 IGRSDADAGVQYSWL
+381 IGRSDADNGVQYSWL

-402 TQSPYSYLWTNAST
+402 TQSPYSYLWTNTST
-416 APELVAGPPRRTMY
+416 APELVAGPSRRTMY

-629 KDSAVGQSA
+629 TNPSVGQSA

-651 IKRDKLLEVL
+651 IKRDRLLEVL

-666 FANSFARNLILT
+666 FANSFARNLVLT
-678 YNLRH
+678 YNLSH

-701 RRKNEPQLDQSQDHL
+701 RRKNEPQLDQAQDHL

-728 EPQISISQI
+728 DAQIVGVS
-737 ARASNRSNQ
+737 RAANGRSQ
-746 DSDEELTVSVLP
+746 DSDEELTVNVLP

-765 RRERHAADVEKGD
+765 RRERHTADVEKGD
-778 EKEEKISSGSLV
+778 GKDGKEGKEGESSHS
-790 RKVVAAPA
+790 RKVSIADDNTVVK
-798 EPEASGPG
+798 GG
-806 RPRASKWG
+806 RAGKWG

-825 SDGGSGPETFK
+825 SETGTGVDTFK
-836 RSLSHRGDS
+836 RSLSARDA
-845 GGGGSGSRF
+845 R
-854 GGGGS
+854 
-859 GGPSSMMVGGLGVG
+859 PSS
-873 LSSGG
+873 SA
-878 VGSNKV
+878 GSNKV
-884 FPKLGKLTGVT
+884 FPKFGKLSGT
-895 IEEDVES
+895 IEETGDAETAKES
-902 KEMSS
+902 QQLQQQQQQNV
-907 GGGGSS
+907 
-913 TALAL
+913 A
-918 HDSSKQSALQ
+918 DSKQLQ
-928 MRRLES
+928 LRRLES
-934 YDGGL
+934 YDDGL
-939 IGQSGHDRE
+939 ITTQPSHDRE

-968 QRLAKIEDLLAQIV
+968 QRLAKIEDMLQTLMN
-982 TRLPAPTTPVTPS
+982 RLPA
-995 PTPTPTPSPVPPP
+995 
-1008 APPPAN
+1008 A
-1014 LLMTTGSSP
+1014 
-1023 FALALARS
+1023 
-1031 QAAAVAGPS
+1031 
-1040 GMSSSS
+1040 
-1046 GAGSPQQQLTC
+1046 SPQQQKSTNNFSTGGNGGSSQNQSGGQPQGGSSC
-1057 SGGGGQGPTS
+1057 QQGSQATQTSGGGGEQK
-1067 PQTPTSAQASS
+1067 
-1078 SSPDSRP
+1078 
-1085 PSVSATTQTSAR
+1085 V
-1097 ERNWVLI
+1097 
-1104 RNWVRAGV
+1104 
-1112 LYRHKCEPS
+1112 
-1121 PSTTPK
+1121 
-1127 EKEPQHHHQQQQ
+1127 
-1139 PTPST
+1139 
-1144 PGCSS
+1144 
-1149 FATTASS
+1149 
-1156 SSTSSP
+1156 STSTS
-1162 ALTASQ
+1162 TSGGEVYREQGTTTERMSKSQ
-1168 QISVIAASS
+1168 E
-1177 PSRAHQQLQIS
+1177 
-1188 ASSAMSSPSI
+1188 
-1198 TRSPGSKAPTPPP
+1198 
-1211 HHPHHAHHHH
+1211 HHHHHH
-1221 HHHQYHQYGGST
+1221 HHHQSQSDRLKESDYK
-1233 LQQQPITTTTTTTS
+1233 TS
-1247 SSSSGAG
+1247 S
-1254 GGGGVREPLLERLL
+1254 REVSKELLERL
-1268 SHHRQQQQQQQET
+1268 
-1281 AADQQPSTSYGGGGD
+1281 A
-1296 GQATLGATSSTS
+1296 QATTSRGDDGTP
-1308 SSGALGP
+1308 LGP
-1315 LLLRKR
+1315 LILRKR
-1321 RSKSRSKG
+1321 RSKSRNKG
-1329 AAPLAPLASQPVSPT
+1329 AAPLAPLASQPISPS
-1344 EPTETTQMLPPEPS
+1344 EATETTQMLECT
-1358 GPGGDDGA
+1358 DDR
-1366 GAGGGGG
+1366 
-1373 DEPMLRPSSS
+1373 EQ
-1383 SATRTPTGTSAS
+1383 SATTADRS
-1395 EEPPKKRQA
+1395 ERSDRKRPP
-1404 PRPNREY
+1404 PRPREY

>member
-1 MANAQIVDFPI
+1 MPGGRRGLVAPQNTFLENIIRRSSSQPDSSFLLANAQIVDFPI

-26 RAEVMQKSCRCSFM
+26 RAEVMQKSCRCGFM

-59 QICDQFEILLY
+59 QIHDQFEILLY

-104 ALKQPIETDDV
+104 ALKQPIETDDS

-144 PALKDST
+144 PALKDT
-151 LPVATK
+151 ALPTTAK
-157 QSHLGHRRRE
+157 QSHLAHML
-167 IYGVATGGRDVVAG
+167 T
-181 PAAAGGLMVLST
+181 
-193 PMMSLSGDV
+193 LSGDV

-244 YNVAFKNKTSEDVFL
+244 YNVAFKNKTSEDVSL
-259 LVVDTIVDVIFF
+259 LVVDSIVDVIFF

-283 GAGGEVV
+283 GPGGEVV

-304 FIIDLLSCL
+304 FVIDLLSCL

-367 YMLVAHWLACVWYS
+367 YMLVAHWLACVWYVTLRYS
-381 IGRSDADAGVQYSWL
+381 IGRSDADNGVQYSWL

-402 TQSPYSYLWTNAST
+402 TQSPYSYLWTNTST
-416 APELVAGPPRRTMY
+416 APELVAGPSRRTMY

-592 ESIDSLCFIVTG
+592 ESIDSLCFIITG

-610 DDEVV
+610 DEEVV

-629 KDSAVGQSA
+629 TNQSVGQSA

-651 IKRDKLLEVL
+651 IKRDRLLEVL

-678 YNLRH
+678 YNLSH

-701 RRKNEPQLDQSQDHL
+701 RRKNEPQLDQAQDHL

-728 EPQISISQI
+728 EAQIGVTRAANGRSQ
-737 ARASNRSNQ
+737 Q
-746 DSDEELTVSVLP
+746 DSDEELTVNVLP

-765 RRERHAADVEKGD
+765 RRERHTADVEKGD
-778 EKEEKISSGSLV
+778 GKDSKDGKEGESSHS
-790 RKVVAAPA
+790 RKLSTTDESTAAK
-798 EPEASGPG
+798 
-806 RPRASKWG
+806 PRTGKWG
-814 RLLGSSSLDSG
+814 RLLGSASLDSG
-825 SDGGSGPETFK
+825 SDTGTGPDTFK
-836 RSLSHRGDS
+836 RSLSARDA
-845 GGGGSGSRF
+845 R
-854 GGGGS
+854 
-859 GGPSSMMVGGLGVG
+859 PSS
-873 LSSGG
+873 SG
-878 VGSNKV
+878 GSNKV
-884 FPKLGKLTGVT
+884 FPKFGKLAGT
-895 IEEDVES
+895 IEESGDGES
-902 KEMSS
+902 GKESS
-907 GGGGSS
+907 QQQQQPAQPSP
-913 TALAL
+913 A
-918 HDSSKQSALQ
+918 DSKQLQ
-928 MRRLES
+928 LRRLES
-934 YDGGL
+934 YDDGL
-939 IGQSGHDRE
+939 ITQPSHDRE

-968 QRLAKIEDLLAQIV
+968 QRLAKIEDMLQVLM
-982 TRLPAPTTPVTPS
+982 TRLPTV
-995 PTPTPTPSPVPPP
+995 
-1008 APPPAN
+1008 
-1014 LLMTTGSSP
+1014 
-1023 FALALARS
+1023 
-1031 QAAAVAGPS
+1031 
-1040 GMSSSS
+1040 
-1046 GAGSPQQQLTC
+1046 SPQQQKPGSFP
-1057 SGGGGQGPTS
+1057 SGGGGSGGTQPS
-1067 PQTPTSAQASS
+1067 SQAAPSS
-1078 SSPDSRP
+1078 SSCQQGSQ
-1085 PSVSATTQTSAR
+1085 ATQTTGGNGIGEQKVSIA
-1097 ERNWVLI
+1097 
-1104 RNWVRAGV
+1104 
-1112 LYRHKCEPS
+1112 
-1121 PSTTPK
+1121 
-1127 EKEPQHHHQQQQ
+1127 
-1139 PTPST
+1139 
-1144 PGCSS
+1144 
-1149 FATTASS
+1149 TAST
-1156 SSTSSP
+1156 STMAGEGYREQGTTTERISK
-1162 ALTASQ
+1162 SQ
-1168 QISVIAASS
+1168 E
-1177 PSRAHQQLQIS
+1177 
-1188 ASSAMSSPSI
+1188 
-1198 TRSPGSKAPTPPP
+1198 
-1211 HHPHHAHHHH
+1211 HHHHHH
-1221 HHHQYHQYGGST
+1221 HHHQQSSDRLKDSDYK
-1233 LQQQPITTTTTTTS
+1233 S
-1247 SSSSGAG
+1247 SS
-1254 GGGGVREPLLERLL
+1254 REVSKELLERLA
-1268 SHHRQQQQQQQET
+1268 Q
-1281 AADQQPSTSYGGGGD
+1281 ASTSRSD
-1296 GQATLGATSSTS
+1296 DAAP
-1308 SSGALGP
+1308 LGP
-1315 LLLRKR
+1315 LILRKR
-1321 RSKSRSKG
+1321 RSKSRNKG
-1329 AAPLAPLASQPVSPT
+1329 AAPLAPLASQPISPS
-1344 EPTETTQMLPPEPS
+1344 EATETTQMLECTDDRDQQTTSTAAERSDRKRPP
-1358 GPGGDDGA
+1358 
-1366 GAGGGGG
+1366 
-1373 DEPMLRPSSS
+1373 
-1383 SATRTPTGTSAS
+1383 
-1395 EEPPKKRQA
+1395 
-1404 PRPNREY
+1404 PRPREY

>member
-1 MANAQIVDFPI
+1 MPGGRRGLVAPQNTFLENIIRRSSSQPDSSFLLANAQIVDFPI
-12 VYCNESFCKISGYN
+12 VYCNESFVKISGYN
-26 RAEVMQKSCRCSFM
+26 RAEVMQKSCRCGFM

-59 QICDQFEILLY
+59 QIHDQFEILLY
-70 KKNKTPL
+70 KKTSKCIETPL

-104 ALKQPIETDDV
+104 ALKQPIETDDS

-144 PALKDST
+144 PAVKDT
-151 LPVATK
+151 AVPTTAK
-157 QSHLGHRRRE
+157 QSHLGH
-167 IYGVATGGRDVVAG
+167 
-181 PAAAGGLMVLST
+181 
-193 PMMSLSGDV
+193 MMSLSGDV

-244 YNVAFKNKTSEDVFL
+244 YNVAFKNKTSEDVSL
-259 LVVDTIVDVIFF
+259 LVVDSIVDVIFF

-367 YMLVAHWLACVWYS
+367 YMLVAHWLACIWYS
-381 IGRSDADAGVQYSWL
+381 IGRSDADNGVQYSWL

-416 APELVAGPPRRTMY
+416 APELVAGPSRRTMY

-514 RVMDYVVSTWAM
+514 RVMDYVISTWAM

-629 KDSAVGQSA
+629 TNSLIGQSA

-651 IKRDKLLEVL
+651 IKRDRLLEVL

-678 YNLRH
+678 YNLSH

-701 RRKNEPQLDQSQDHL
+701 RRKNEPQLDQAQDHL

-728 EPQISISQI
+728 EGQIGVTRTVSG
-737 ARASNRSNQ
+737 RSHQ
-746 DSDEELTVSVLP
+746 DSDEELTVNVLP

-765 RRERHAADVEKGD
+765 RREKQHTADVEKGESKD
-778 EKEEKISSGSLV
+778 TKDSETSHLKKLSTAEEAGTAIAKA
-790 RKVVAAPA
+790 R
-798 EPEASGPG
+798 PG
-806 RPRASKWG
+806 KWG

-825 SDGGSGPETFK
+825 SESGTVSDTFK
-836 RSLSHRGDS
+836 RSLSARDP
-845 GGGGSGSRF
+845 R
-854 GGGGS
+854 
-859 GGPSSMMVGGLGVG
+859 PSSSAGT
-873 LSSGG
+873 
-878 VGSNKV
+878 NKV
-884 FPKLGKLTGVT
+884 FPKIGKLGGT
-895 IEEDVES
+895 IEE
-902 KEMSS
+902 
-907 GGGGSS
+907 
-913 TALAL
+913 TADNADNTKDTQQQQTQQAQQQQTLSV
-918 HDSSKQSALQ
+918 DSKQLQ
-928 MRRLES
+928 LRRLES
-934 YDGGL
+934 YDSGL
-939 IGQSGHDRE
+939 ITQQPSHERE

-968 QRLAKIEDLLAQIV
+968 QRLAKIEDMLQALV
-982 TRLPAPTTPVTPS
+982 NRLPATATPPS
-995 PTPTPTPSPVPPP
+995 V
-1008 APPPAN
+1008 
-1014 LLMTTGSSP
+1014 
-1023 FALALARS
+1023 
-1031 QAAAVAGPS
+1031 
-1040 GMSSSS
+1040 
-1046 GAGSPQQQLTC
+1046 
-1057 SGGGGQGPTS
+1057 GGGGVQQPKVPNFVTNQSPTTTS
-1067 PQTPTSAQASS
+1067 VTLVQCATQTT
-1078 SSPDSRP
+1078 
-1085 PSVSATTQTSAR
+1085 PSIATTST
-1097 ERNWVLI
+1097 
-1104 RNWVRAGV
+1104 
-1112 LYRHKCEPS
+1112 
-1121 PSTTPK
+1121 STTPSEGYREQSTATERMPK
-1127 EKEPQHHHQQQQ
+1127 SQEHH
-1139 PTPST
+1139 
-1144 PGCSS
+1144 
-1149 FATTASS
+1149 
-1156 SSTSSP
+1156 
-1162 ALTASQ
+1162 
-1168 QISVIAASS
+1168 
-1177 PSRAHQQLQIS
+1177 
-1188 ASSAMSSPSI
+1188 
-1198 TRSPGSKAPTPPP
+1198 
-1211 HHPHHAHHHH
+1211 HHHH
-1221 HHHQYHQYGGST
+1221 HHHQ
-1233 LQQQPITTTTTTTS
+1233 S
-1247 SSSSGAG
+1247 SSERHKDTDRLAASRD
-1254 GGGGVREPLLERLL
+1254 VNKELLERLA
-1268 SHHRQQQQQQQET
+1268 Q
-1281 AADQQPSTSYGGGGD
+1281 ASTSRGD
-1296 GQATLGATSSTS
+1296 DSN
-1308 SSGALGP
+1308 ALGP
-1315 LLLRKR
+1315 LILRKR
-1321 RSKSRSKG
+1321 RSKSRNKG
-1329 AAPLAPLASQPVSPT
+1329 AAPLAPLATQPVSPS
-1344 EPTETTQMLPPEPS
+1344 EPTETTQMLESTDDRDSTGGSAERTATERATERSERKRPP
-1358 GPGGDDGA
+1358 
-1366 GAGGGGG
+1366 
-1373 DEPMLRPSSS
+1373 
-1383 SATRTPTGTSAS
+1383 
-1395 EEPPKKRQA
+1395 
-1404 PRPNREY
+1404 PRPREY